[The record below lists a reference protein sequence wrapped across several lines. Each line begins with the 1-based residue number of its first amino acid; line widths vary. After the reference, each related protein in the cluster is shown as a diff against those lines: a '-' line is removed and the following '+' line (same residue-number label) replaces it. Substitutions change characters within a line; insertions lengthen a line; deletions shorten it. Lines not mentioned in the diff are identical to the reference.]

1 MAATKSAL
9 ITGCSNGGIGSALA
23 QELHRRGYIIF
34 ATVRTPSKASDLA
47 ALPNTT
53 ILTLDVTDKE
63 SIAAAAL
70 TVAEKTGGRGLD
82 VLVNNAGSGLLGPIT
97 EIDLEAARKLFD
109 VNFWGVLAVTQ
120 AFTSLLVQAQGLIVN
135 ISSSASIMHTPW
147 MSMYNCSKAALSMA
161 SANMRVELKPL
172 GVRVQCVVAGV
183 VASQFDSNVVEVEL
197 RPDSFYKGALET
209 IQSLRT
215 GALRKNDMPVNV
227 FVKKVAGDI
236 MSGKSG
242 ETFRGGMAS
251 TAAWCKWLL
260 PRWLLVSIQI
270 SLRV

>member
-1 MAATKSAL
+1 MATTKTAL

-53 ILTLDVTDKE
+53 ILTLDVTNKE
-63 SIAAAAL
+63 SIDAAAVA
-70 TVAEKTGGRGLD
+70 VAEKTGGRGLD

-97 EIDLEAARKLFD
+97 EIDLDAGRKLFD
-109 VNFWGVLAVTQ
+109 VNFWGVIAVTQ
-120 AFTSLLVQAQGLIVN
+120 AFTPLIVQAQGLIVN

-147 MSMYNCSKAALSMA
+147 MSMYNCSKAAVSMA
-161 SANMRVELKPL
+161 SANMRIELKPL

-183 VASQFDSNVVEVEL
+183 VASQFDSNILEVKLKE
-197 RPDSFYKGALET
+197 DSLYQGALDA

-215 GALRKNDMPVNV
+215 GAVRKNDMPVDL

-236 MSGKSG
+236 VSGKSG

-251 TAAWCKWLL
+251 MAAWCKWLF
-260 PRWLLVSIQI
+260 PRGLLVSI
-270 SLRV
+270 